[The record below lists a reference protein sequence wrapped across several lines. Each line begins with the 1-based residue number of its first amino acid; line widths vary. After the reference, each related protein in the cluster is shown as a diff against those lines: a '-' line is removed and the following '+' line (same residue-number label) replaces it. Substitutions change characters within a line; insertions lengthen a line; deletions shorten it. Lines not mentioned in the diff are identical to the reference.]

1 MRQASKRIPD
11 SAEKTVRD
19 IRRNTRR
26 HHSAEEK
33 IRILLENY
41 YLPGQLELSIGEFVE
56 YYNNRRYHES
66 LDNLTPVDVYFGRG
80 PAILKRRESIKRKTI
95 EQRRR
100 LHQQAIAA

>member
-33 IRILLENY
+33 IRIVLENY

-80 PAILKRRESIKRKTI
+80 PAILKWRESIKRKTR
-95 EQRRR
+95 EHRGR
-100 LHQQAIAA
+100 LHQRAIAA

>member
-1 MRQASKRIPD
+1 MKFRMDKILSFRVDCSYENKR
-11 SAEKTVRD
+11 V
-19 IRRNTRR
+19 
-26 HHSAEEK
+26 
-33 IRILLENY
+33 ENPNRKRT
-41 YLPGQLELSIGEFVE
+41 LIGEFVE
-56 YYNNRRYHES
+56 YYNNQRYHES